1 MTISRMLMAAVCALV
16 AGVAVEN
23 AKATAECG
31 APGAI
36 AAACIQKAS
45 AAAGSRIN

>member
-1 MTISRMLMAAVCALV
+1 MTIGRMLIAAVCALV

-31 APGAI
+31 SAGA
-36 AAACIQKAS
+36 ASTACIQKAS
-45 AAAGSRIN
+45 AGAGPRIN